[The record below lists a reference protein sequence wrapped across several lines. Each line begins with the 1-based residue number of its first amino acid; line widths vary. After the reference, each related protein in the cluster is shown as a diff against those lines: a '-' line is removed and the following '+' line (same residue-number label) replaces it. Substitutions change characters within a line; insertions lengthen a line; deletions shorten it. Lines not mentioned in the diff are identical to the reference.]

1 MLFPLQRKPC
11 SSGLSVNQ
19 LTEMEDIKLNEID
32 RLVAD
37 ENDEGMRVDKFLLK
51 LLPESGLR
59 ERRRLIEN
67 GLVMVN
73 GRSCR
78 SGLKM
83 FPGAE
88 VVLLEAGEMSCFV
101 EALARVKVVKHGDGF
116 GTVYKPEGLHSA
128 AIAGSTESSVEECL
142 SGIFPG
148 QDPILA
154 NRLDFLTSGML
165 LVAFGVERENEFRA
179 YEDSGTVDK
188 IYHARVH
195 GIPDEDFIVKNRLD
209 TSDRKRTKVLEE
221 QAGPERWSSVKLLE
235 SCADGTALIE
245 VRIAKGARHQIRAH
259 LAYAGFPILGDP
271 IYGKDDGAERMFL
284 HHQRIKLPGFEAV
297 CETGW
302 K

>member
-11 SSGLSVNQ
+11 LINWNGNQ
-19 LTEMEDIKLNEID
+19 LTETEDKKLNEID
-32 RLVAD
+32 RIIAD
-37 ENDEGMRVDKFLLK
+37 DSDEGLRLDKFLLK

-67 GLVMVN
+67 GFVMVN

-88 VVLLEAGEMSCFV
+88 VVLLDVEERSCAV
-101 EALARVKVVKHGDGF
+101 EILARVKVVRQGEGF
-116 GTVYKPEGLHSA
+116 GAVYKPEGLHSA
-128 AIAGSTESSVEECL
+128 MVAGSAEPSVEECL
-142 SGIFPG
+142 AGIFPG

-165 LVAFGVERENEFRA
+165 LVAFGVERENEFRK

-188 IYHARVH
+188 IYHAKVH
-195 GIPDEDFIVKNRLD
+195 GIPDESFIVKNRLD
-209 TSDRKRTKVLEE
+209 TANRKRTKVLDE
-221 QAGPERWSSVKLLE
+221 QAPSERWSSVDFLE
-235 SCADGTALIE
+235 SYEDGTSLLQ
-245 VRIAKGARHQIRAH
+245 VRIAKGARHQIRVH
-259 LAYAGFPILGDP
+259 LAHAGFPILGDP
-271 IYGKDDGAERMFL
+271 IYGHEDGADRMFL
-284 HHQRIKLPGFEAV
+284 HHRKIVLPGFEAV

-302 K
+302 E